1 MSLMRSF
8 PLMKVL
14 ATLAAFG
21 AVSALA
27 VGGTYANFSATPVT
41 ISSNAFATGELTMTR
56 SGSGVVFDLSNAQ
69 IGQEATGAVT
79 INNTGT
85 LAGAYSLE
93 GTVAGSLASSLQLKI
108 YKNTDN
114 AAGSLLYSGTLAG
127 FTSAVDLGTLAA
139 KTGTAT
145 FYFHVTLPSTG
156 SDAGDNALQGKS
168 ANVSFT
174 WKATQV

>member
-1 MSLMRSF
+1 MSLMRKF
-8 PLMKVL
+8 PLLKVL
-14 ATLAAFG
+14 ASLAALG
-21 AVSALA
+21 AVSVLA

-41 ISSNAFATGELTMTR
+41 ISSNAFATGELTMAR
-56 SGSGVVFDLSNAQ
+56 SGSGVVFDLSNAK

-79 INNTGT
+79 ISNTGT
-85 LAGAYSLE
+85 LDGAFTLE
-93 GTVAGSLASSLQLKI
+93 GTVAGALAPSLELKI

-114 AAGSLLYSGTLAG
+114 AAGSLLYDGTLAG
-127 FTSAVDLGTLAA
+127 FSSAVDLGTLAA
-139 KTGTAT
+139 KSGTAT
-145 FYFHVTLPSTG
+145 FYFHVTLPTTG

>member
-1 MSLMRSF
+1 M
-8 PLMKVL
+8 L
-14 ATLAAFG
+14 AI
-21 AVSALA
+21 
-27 VGGTYANFSATPVT
+27 GGTYANFSATPVT

-56 SGSGVVFDLSNAQ
+56 SGSGVVFDLSNAK
-69 IGQEATGAVT
+69 IGQEAAGSVT
-79 INNTGT
+79 IDNTGT
-85 LAGAYSLE
+85 LEGAYTLE
-93 GTVAGSLASSLQLKI
+93 GAVAGSLAPSLQLRI

-127 FTSAVDLGTLAA
+127 FTSALDLGKLAA
-139 KTGTAT
+139 KTGSAT

-168 ANVSFT
+168 ASVSFT